1 MEDDSELAQ
10 KIAQNALALIK
21 KQDAVARSVSPS
33 YIYTTTDEKT
43 GKSIARINY
52 AEYSEFLKNHFHIIY
67 FNKTM
72 FIYDNHTHLYRQQTN
87 EIETHIRTTCVESLV
102 SGRLASHLL
111 ELKSHLTSMGSYS
124 EYPFNTNSN
133 SIPVDNGIVKIDY
146 DTSEVSL
153 LNHGPEH
160 LFTYK
165 LSITYDPQVRN
176 CKAVALLKRIVE
188 REYIKTLI
196 QIPAQALLQMQTG
209 HAYKKAYLLQGEAHA
224 GKTTYLKLLYRMF
237 GDGFTTAIS
246 LQQLC
251 VDQFVGGNLEGKL
264 LNIYDD
270 LEDVA
275 LEVIDQFKTLTG
287 DCRHGIERKYESK
300 YTGRITAVH
309 IFTCNYPPEYPEK
322 VKRDTA
328 FWARWEYI
336 KCPYAYPVNPN
347 FYIEWFT
354 PEMLSSFFNLILA
367 AMITI
372 RKRGLLSN
380 SDVQEVMMNWS
391 VNSDPMYDFL
401 GTIFEPNST
410 KNRYSFSKRKLYDQ
424 YLKWC
429 NENGVPEHKRK
440 ANIKT
445 FTIAL
450 QSHDLIPERK
460 RESGDSYEVYST
472 SSLMQKM
479 NVIGLDLDYHANLN
493 FS

>member
-1 MEDDSELAQ
+1 
-10 KIAQNALALIK
+10 
-21 KQDAVARSVSPS
+21 
-33 YIYTTTDEKT
+33 
-43 GKSIARINY
+43 
-52 AEYSEFLKNHFHIIY
+52 
-67 FNKTM
+67 
-72 FIYDNHTHLYRQQTN
+72 
-87 EIETHIRTTCVESLV
+87 
-102 SGRLASHLL
+102 
-111 ELKSHLTSMGSYS
+111 
-124 EYPFNTNSN
+124 
-133 SIPVDNGIVKIDY
+133 
-146 DTSEVSL
+146 
-153 LNHGPEH
+153 
-160 LFTYK
+160 
-165 LSITYDPQVRN
+165 
-176 CKAVALLKRIVE
+176 
-188 REYIKTLI
+188 
-196 QIPAQALLQMQTG
+196 
-209 HAYKKAYLLQGEAHA
+209 
-224 GKTTYLKLLYRMF
+224 MF

-347 FYIEWFT
+347 FYVEWFT

-429 NENGVPEHKRK
+429 NENGIPEHKRK

-472 SSLMQKM
+472 TSLMQKM
-479 NVIGLDLDYHANLN
+479 NVIGLDLDYHASLKLG
-493 FS
+493 